1 MTILLRNGADVN
13 LRFKVRTVLECM
25 YSSCMTGNNIFCHYY
40 GAMYVYTLTLSCR
53 VQDPLILP
61 DLKDTLTLST
71 SYNRRNRIVS
81 CIVQVPLLYVCTYPP
96 PCVCRCIY
104 TVLWLLY
111 VKVKVSE
118 RFSQTVYGC
127 MWRTVKVD
135 FFPEVLWVWGN
146 RCSEDSIH
154 CHELATEETGSFE
167 VNIYNL
173 VPL

>member
-1 MTILLRNGADVN
+1 MVQCT
-13 LRFKVRTVLECM
+13 
-25 YSSCMTGNNIFCHYY
+25 Y
-40 GAMYVYTLTLSCR
+40 LSCR

-61 DLKDTLTLST
+61 GLKDTLTLST

-81 CIVQVPLLYVCTYPP
+81 CIVQVQVVHIPP
-96 PCVCRCIY
+96 MCIC

-135 FFPEVLWVWGN
+135 FFPEVLGLHIIIVIVCPCSIVTLHVPFYYLGVLMYSMMVVN
-146 RCSEDSIH
+146 RQWLDVHRFYVLRIYTSMYNTSTYCSVLCIKIMYYYT
-154 CHELATEETGSFE
+154 CQ
-167 VNIYNL
+167 
-173 VPL
+173 

>member
-1 MTILLRNGADVN
+1 
-13 LRFKVRTVLECM
+13 M
-25 YSSCMTGNNIFCHYY
+25 YIGVYIF
-40 GAMYVYTLTLSCR
+40 
-53 VQDPLILP
+53 
-61 DLKDTLTLST
+61 
-71 SYNRRNRIVS
+71 
-81 CIVQVPLLYVCTYPP
+81 
-96 PCVCRCIY
+96 Y

-146 RCSEDSIH
+146 HCSEDSIH
-154 CHELATEETGSFE
+154 CHELATEETVSFE
-167 VNIYNL
+167 VNIEAFLLGYTSLCNI